1 MKEIIQVP
9 EIQPFFGLRYNPQLV
24 RGSEVISPPYDIVK
38 SSDLRLLRTS
48 DSEIDSHRK
57 YHASILENPS
67 PTPTGYKGVLANI
80 KAWTEADVLIKDSTP
95 SVYLYEQI
103 FKLPEN
109 DIDDRKIV
117 IVFLKVID
125 NYKQNSL
132 NKSLADERKKEEAK
146 YKAPVGNYPK
156 SKI

>member
-1 MKEIIQVP
+1 MGKEI
-9 EIQPFFGLRYNPQLV
+9 NPDKMPIEDSDFPLEVQEALAIHSLLPD
-24 RGSEVISPPYDIVK
+24 RWDGASGTYQGKDWSALSE
-38 SSDLRLLRTS
+38 LL
-48 DSEIDSHRK
+48 DS
-57 YHASILENPS
+57 Y
-67 PTPTGYKGVLANI
+67 
-80 KAWTEADVLIKDSTP
+80 
-95 SVYLYEQI
+95 
-103 FKLPEN
+103 

-117 IVFLKVID
+117 IFFLKVID